1 MDNLNVYTNNQMS
14 GQSANQPVWEKIK
27 NLFSR
32 PKIVFIIL
40 GIIILVEAVYAIR
53 VLTVPTPPPPSS
65 SKAAVESLSEAKIS
79 LTTPKLSYGVGEV
92 IPVAVTVNTGGRSID
107 GVDLIVRF
115 DPKAVEVVPG
125 SLIAGKIFSEYPLLS
140 SDAKTGLIS
149 ISGVSSINSSFT
161 GQGEFAL
168 LSLRAKLSGRTSL
181 VIDFQK
187 DMTTA
192 SNLVEA
198 STSKNILDTVG
209 NLELTIQ

>member
-1 MDNLNVYTNNQMS
+1 MYTNNQMS
-14 GQSANQPVWEKIK
+14 GQSANRPVWEKIK
-27 NLFSR
+27 NLFLR

-40 GIIILVEAVYAIR
+40 GIIILVEAVYAVR
-53 VLTVPTPPPPSS
+53 VLTVPTPPLPSS
-65 SKAAVESLSEAKIS
+65 SKAAAESLSEAKIS
-79 LTTPKLSYGVGEV
+79 LTVPKLSYGVGEV

-115 DPKAVEVVPG
+115 DPKAVEVVQG
-125 SLIAGKIFSEYPLLS
+125 SLIAGKIFSEYPLLAQ
-140 SDAKTGLIS
+140 DAKVGLIS
-149 ISGVSSINSSFT
+149 ISGVSSVNSSFT

-187 DMTTA
+187 GITTA